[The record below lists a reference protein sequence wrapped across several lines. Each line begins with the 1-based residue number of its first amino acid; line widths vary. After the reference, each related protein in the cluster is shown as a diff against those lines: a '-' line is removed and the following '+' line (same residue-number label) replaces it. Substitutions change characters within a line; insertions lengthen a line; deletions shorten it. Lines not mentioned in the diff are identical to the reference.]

1 MNIKKEEIKSTFYRL
16 IPVYESVIL
25 IPQGNIAKILS
36 IKTSNN
42 EELLNTEHIKSIDL
56 ENGVILLK
64 KNVSD
69 YYTVE
74 TCGKVIDIIGVSR
87 GYSNKYK
94 NV

>member
-25 IPQGNIAKILS
+25 IPQGNITKISS

-87 GYSNKYK
+87 G
-94 NV
+94 